1 MNFEELSYKSKIKIC
16 ELFYRDFWKID
27 DPTSP
32 LYPSKIYFSW
42 TKVIFETKSGEKSVQ
57 RLFLK
62 DWYENNNQIIR
73 KEKLLEIRKNL
84 T

>member
-1 MNFEELSYKSKIKIC
+1 MDFKELSYKSKLKIC
-16 ELFYRDFWKID
+16 ELFYREEWKISENSD
-27 DPTSP
+27 

-42 TKVIFETKSGEKSVQ
+42 SKVIFETKSGDKSCK
-57 RLFLK
+57 RYLIEE
-62 DWYENNNQIIR
+62 WYSKNIKILR